1 MNIKSISKESIFL
14 LLLVMSFFSSSN
26 VNSQTFSLSGRLL
39 DADTKEYLDGASV
52 TFRGTAF
59 GDISNNGGLFNFER
73 LLEDRYVLS
82 VRKQGYNTYEQV
94 VRLKED
100 LDLGDIFLVKF
111 GAEGTGAAIQKTIR
125 ANNITSLFNERPN
138 MLGGNMIYGIPPE
151 PKKLQGNSYLDKK
164 WNSAS
169 ILLYQN
175 EELMEGF
182 RVRYNVISNM
192 FELLEPETS
201 SVSTVMGLRIQN
213 IVWVDSTYK
222 VPRYFVNGMDFKD
235 EGSPIS
241 GFFEVLVDGEMPLMR
256 RTMVILKE
264 SNYNQAL
271 MVGNRDDQLV
281 KRNYYYY
288 LEEKNVIR
296 IPSKKKKFYA
306 LFGEQAAEME
316 EFASSNS
323 LNHRDPSAIFQIF
336 THFNSQFS
344 GFQPIISQLIDEQ
357 N

>member
-1 MNIKSISKESIFL
+1 MNLKSKFKENIFL
-14 LLLVMSFFSSSN
+14 FLTLISLFICGS
-26 VNSQTFSLSGRLL
+26 VNSQTFTLKGRLL
-39 DADTKEYLDGASV
+39 DSDSKEYIDGANV
-52 TFRGTAF
+52 TLRGTAS
-59 GDISNNGGLFNFER
+59 GEISNNGGIFTIER
-73 LLEDRYVLS
+73 LLADRYVLS
-82 VRKQGYNTYEQV
+82 IRSQGYNTYEQV
-94 VRLKED
+94 VRLNKD

-151 PKKLQGNSYLDKK
+151 PKKLKGNSYLDKK

-169 ILLYQN
+169 ILLYRDQQ
-175 EELMEGF
+175 LLEGF

-192 FELLEPETS
+192 FELMEPETS
-201 SVSTVMGLRIQN
+201 LVSTMPGLRIQN
-213 IVWVDSTYK
+213 IVWVDSSYK

-235 EGSPIS
+235 EGAPIS

-264 SNYNQAL
+264 SNYNTAL
-271 MVGNRDDQLV
+271 MVGVRDDQLI

-288 LEEKNVIR
+288 LDEKNVIR
-296 IPSKKKKFYA
+296 IPTKKKKFYG
-306 LFGEQAAEME
+306 LFGEQAEE
-316 EFASSNS
+316 IQEFASSNS
-323 LNHRDPSAIFQIF
+323 LNHRDPGAIFQIF
-336 THFNSQFS
+336 THYNSQFP